1 MFKKKSSPCRRTK
14 IKLSFCNP
22 LDAVLPLKFDW
33 FKLNNCLF
41 SIVYLYIY
49 ISKKKLCQKSQQSF
63 IFYSLNYLKYFRV
76 FISK

>member
-49 ISKKKLCQKSQQSF
+49 I
-63 IFYSLNYLKYFRV
+63 YLKKYYVKKVLF
-76 FISK
+76 FTH